1 MRLGV
6 KHIFGRTISNP
17 KSVFVGPGI
26 KSALVE
32 FGPGHGHA
40 ISITISI
47 NFFAAFRF
55 IRFAF

>member
-1 MRLGV
+1 MGLGA
-6 KHIFGRTISNP
+6 KHILGSTISNP

-40 ISITISI
+40 IK
-47 NFFAAFRF
+47 FFAAFQF
-55 IRFAF
+55 ITFAF

>member
-1 MRLGV
+1 MGLGA
-6 KHIFGRTISNP
+6 KHILGRTISNP

-40 ISITISI
+40 IK
-47 NFFAAFRF
+47 FFAAFQF
-55 IRFAF
+55 IYVRVLKIGS